1 MHGGQG
7 LERSKYSYSAGKKLK
22 PRARRHA
29 PSPTP
34 LSPPAP
40 RGKKKPTVGRRK
52 NLLWVASPTYR
63 RSLRRPT
70 VGFFFALPKAFPE
83 ARPFYEYVPPF
94 CPHRYD
100 YLCPRSTVMI
110 PRPKAEENL
119 SLGLLVGIY
128 SGRKP
133 PPRSIRSSSPS
144 LTLQSI

>member
-7 LERSKYSYSAGKKLK
+7 LERSKYSYSSGKSL
-22 PRARRHA
+22 
-29 PSPTP
+29 SQGQGVTP
-34 LSPPAP
+34 LPLPRFLRPPQEA
-40 RGKKKPTVGRRK
+40 KKRPTVGRRK

-83 ARPFYEYVPPF
+83 ARPFYEYTPPF
-94 CPHRYD
+94 CPHGYD

-144 LTLQSI
+144 LTPQSI